1 MKIKE
6 VESLLD
12 KDRSLIRYYIER
24 DLIRPQQRGNGYRD
38 FSNKDIDQIKRII
51 ILRHLQISVA
61 DISRLQKGE
70 IDMKRML
77 DVSFSILNQKRKRLD
92 AVMQICRE
100 MMDDDGLTAMFDPEK
115 YYSMIQG
122 GGRSC

>member
-1 MKIKE
+1 MNIKQ
-6 VESLLD
+6 VELLLGR
-12 KDRSLIRYYIER
+12 DRTLVRYYI
-24 DLIRPQQRGNGYRD
+24 DKGLVKPHQRGNGYRD
-38 FSNKDIDQIKRII
+38 FSDADIDQIKRII

-70 IDMKRML
+70 IDLKRML

-115 YYSMIQG
+115 YYSMLQG